1 MGSLFSSPKSP
12 KPRPIIQSNV
22 REVEIPIS
30 SPSSTQDVTGNTR
43 AESLLKRER
52 GKAGTVLTSLDDLFD
67 SQQQD
72 IPQKRLL
79 GE

>member
-22 REVEIPIS
+22 REVEIPV
-30 SPSSTQDVTGNTR
+30 SPSPSAEDVTRNNRT
-43 AESLLKRER
+43 ESLLKRER
-52 GKAGTVLTSLDDLFD
+52 GKTGTVLTSLDDLFD